1 MITAKH
7 TGSCHHKNQQAF
19 CYKNPNDHP
28 DPYKEQDES

>member
-7 TGSCHHKNQQAF
+7 TNRCHHKNQQAF
-19 CYKNPNDHP
+19 CDQNPNDYP